1 MFMDRGDVMGDVC
14 YTMHELLTTK
24 LYELPNRIYNGILSD
39 LERQFGVITPK
50 MKSTFDNANLFQL
63 DQYINIYKYIL
74 II

>member
-1 MFMDRGDVMGDVC
+1 MGNVC

-24 LYELPNRIYNGILSD
+24 LYELPNRIYNEILSD

-50 MKSTFDNANLFQL
+50 MKSTFDNANLFQF